1 MGDDGALSLTRKEIR
16 MKNKEKY
23 GENDCWAMV
32 EAERQY
38 AIGRLENVAAYSI
51 HVIEHLD
58 RIDITVIK
66 RKEGN

>member
-1 MGDDGALSLTRKEIR
+1 MR
-16 MKNKEKY
+16 NKEKY
-23 GENDCWAMV
+23 GEIDCWAMV

-38 AIGRLENVAAYSI
+38 AIGRLEKVAAYSI

-66 RKEGN
+66 RRDPQK